1 MDPRT
6 ISLYGTGGR
15 MLPLSNSIN
24 YPNDLIE
31 NAIKVVGERD
41 GIFNNDDYILFYGEG
56 IENWN
61 TESRTNLNLYDSKS
75 YYYITTSNRNDSK

>member
-1 MDPRT
+1 M
-6 ISLYGTGGR
+6 
-15 MLPLSNSIN
+15 LSNSIN

-31 NAIKVVGERD
+31 NAIKVVGEED

-75 YYYITTSNRNDSK
+75 YYYTITTNGKVQNNAQPRQQFNSN